1 MTLKTKSFSAVRWTT
16 TAAIVR
22 AALQIAQVTVL
33 ARLLSPEDYGL
44 MAMVGVVLSFT
55 ALFADLG
62 LNSAF
67 VQRRD
72 VTLEQR
78 SSLFWLNVVL
88 SVGLS
93 VLVIAASPLLAWFF
107 GDKRLSPLMML
118 SASTFVIGALGLQ
131 VRLAAEKELDFR
143 PIMLLEIAAAVLGF
157 VSSLSAAV
165 SGWGVYSLVLGGI
178 ITAFSGTAF
187 AWMFVAR
194 GWRPMWRLRMK
205 DVRPY
210 LRFGGTMVANN
221 IVNQINMTVDL
232 LLGGRLLGASQLGLY
247 SVPRNLVLQLQFMV
261 NPIITRVGFPLIA
274 QVQNDVVRVGS
285 IYLKTMNMTA
295 STNAPLYVGIAVFA
309 PEIVTI
315 MLGDGWQASA
325 PLLRVLAAWG
335 FFRSTMNPVG
345 SLLLGMGRADLSLKW
360 NLALLLILPPVM
372 WFGSQYG
379 AAGLT
384 WALLGLYI
392 SLFVPGWF
400 FLIRPLCRV
409 SLFNFSVATLRPL
422 VLALLSL
429 LPAYLT
435 ASQFDG
441 ATIRLIIGGVIS
453 VPFYLTLCYEAN
465 HEWLGA
471 MMELMVERRS
481 VTNAAKNSIGSK

>member
-1 MTLKTKSFSAVRWTT
+1 MTLKSKSFSAVRWTT
-16 TAAIVR
+16 IAAIVR
-22 AALQIAQVTVL
+22 AALQVVQVTVL

-67 VQRRD
+67 MQRRD

-88 SVGLS
+88 SVGLTL
-93 VLVIAASPLLAWFF
+93 LVIAASPLLAWFF

-118 SASTFVIGALGLQ
+118 SASTFILGTLGVQ

-143 PIMLLEIAAAVLGF
+143 PIMLLEIAVAILGF
-157 VSSLSAAV
+157 IASLSAAF

-178 ITAFSGTAF
+178 VSAFFSTAF
-187 AWMFVAR
+187 AWMFMAR

-210 LRFGGTMVANN
+210 LKFGGAMVANN

-309 PEIVTI
+309 PEIVMI
-315 MLGDGWQASA
+315 MLGDGWQSSA

-345 SLLLGMGRADLSLKW
+345 SLLFGMGRADLSLKW
-360 NLALLLILPPVM
+360 NLTMLLILPPVM
-372 WFGSQYG
+372 WFGSKYG

-392 SLFVPGWF
+392 FLFVPGWF
-400 FLIRPLCRV
+400 FLVRPLCRL

-429 LPAYLT
+429 LPAYLI
-435 ASQFDG
+435 ALQFNG
-441 ATIRLIIGGVIS
+441 APIRLILGGVVS
-453 VPFYLTLCYEAN
+453 VPLYLALSYSAN
-465 HEWLGA
+465 REWLRA
-471 MMELMVERRS
+471 MMELIVKRRPD
-481 VTNAAKNSIGSK
+481 TNTSKNSFVK